1 MIKNLIFATLIGAFV
16 FALFYLIGSF
26 YSVSFNISK
35 WTSETRN
42 FISVFGGMFGLIS
55 FVIAFLFNVNK
66 IELKKFN

>member
-1 MIKNLIFATLIGAFV
+1 MIKNFIFATLIGVFV
-16 FALFYLIGSF
+16 FTLFYLIGAF

-35 WTSETRN
+35 WTEETRN

-66 IELKKFN
+66 KLEI